1 MQPLGTG
8 QPAEVKPVCGKHC
21 TTRTELMGIFACNV
35 THTHTPHC
43 SLWFPWKPFID
54 SWEQQSAQKHS
65 AAQRQ
70 ENDAPEPHSAH
81 LQLQGCRRCVWR
93 SQRCAFHHTTACG
106 CRSPSDSIFSL
117 RVLHGVWPDLVVEH
131 FITACVTISRLLY
144 KSSSFIPNSL
154 SFPVRRWR
162 HDAAHFLLLNYWPA
176 RSYSMANARCGIFY
190 EVVCII
196 GLVGKHLGLTFSL
209 YWLVTY
215 SPPTA
220 AGIITL
226 RRAVTWHFV
235 VSPDRRAENEKGD
248 TYWNNLLQ
256 FTNKASE
263 GHLDPGWIWLP
274 LKECCPRG
282 SSAKLTQL
290 SSSSSS
296 ALVKCTPLLF
306 SVLLDPWEEVRPW
319 I

>member
-1 MQPLGTG
+1 MQLISFCWIIDPL
-8 QPAEVKPVCGKHC
+8 VV
-21 TTRTELMGIFACNV
+21 TRWQMPDVEYSTRLFV
-35 THTHTPHC
+35 
-43 SLWFPWKPFID
+43 SSVLWGNIWVWPFLFID
-54 SWEQQSAQKHS
+54 WW
-65 AAQRQ
+65 RIRLPLLQ
-70 ENDAPEPHSAH
+70 ES
-81 LQLQGCRRCVWR
+81 G
-93 SQRCAFHHTTACG
+93 S
-106 CRSPSDSIFSL
+106 
-117 RVLHGVWPDLVVEH
+117 
-131 FITACVTISRLLY
+131 
-144 KSSSFIPNSL
+144 
-154 SFPVRRWR
+154 
-162 HDAAHFLLLNYWPA
+162 
-176 RSYSMANARCGIFY
+176 
-190 EVVCII
+190 
-196 GLVGKHLGLTFSL
+196 
-209 YWLVTY
+209 
-215 SPPTA
+215 
-220 AGIITL
+220 ITL
-226 RRAVTWHFV
+226 WRAVTWHFV